1 MPTTQID
8 TLPISVVDLL
18 VATKIAPSKGQAR
31 TLIEQGG
38 ISIDDEKVT
47 DINQMIEKIDGHI
60 IIKKGKKTFHK
71 VEMK

>member
-1 MPTTQID
+1 MINAG
-8 TLPISVVDLL
+8 L
-18 VATKIAPSKGQAR
+18 APSKGQAR